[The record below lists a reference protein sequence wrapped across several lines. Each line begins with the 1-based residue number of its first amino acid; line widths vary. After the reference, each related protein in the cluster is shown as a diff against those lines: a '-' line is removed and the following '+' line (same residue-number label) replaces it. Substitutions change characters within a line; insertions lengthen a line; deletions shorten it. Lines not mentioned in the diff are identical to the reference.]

1 MSRPWM
7 PIYWGDYFRDTRHLS
22 KLQHASYL
30 LLIGHYWTTGSL
42 PNDDRQLANITL
54 STPDEWQAD
63 KPVLQAFFYG
73 GWRHKRVE
81 AELRRYS
88 EKSAKRRLAGEKGRE
103 VAAFNR
109 EKNRYLLQQLA
120 SKR

>member
-1 MSRPWM
+1 MARPWM

-54 STPDEWQAD
+54 STPDEWQED
-63 KPVLQAFFYG
+63 KSVLQAFFYD
-73 GWRHKRVE
+73 GWKHKRVE
-81 AELRRYS
+81 AELRRATDKIAKAR
-88 EKSAKRRLAGEKGRE
+88 EHGQKGGQVSAM
-103 VAAFNR
+103 NR
-109 EKNRYLLQQLA
+109 EKNRYLLQRF
-120 SKR
+120 K